1 MKNRLIVVK
10 IMTNFSEKLKKL
22 RRDKGWSQDEFGE
35 KIGIH
40 GRHVGKYETS
50 KALPNA
56 DTLLKIADVFEVS
69 IDYLLRDEDD
79 FYLASTKKFPDQR
92 LLTQLALINS
102 LPQED
107 KNVIASLIDA
117 FVKRQQIQ
125 QVIQQ

>member
-1 MKNRLIVVK
+1 MMKN
-10 IMTNFSEKLKKL
+10 FAEKLKKL

-40 GRHVGKYETS
+40 GRHVGKYETG

-69 IDYLLRDEDD
+69 TDYLLRDEDSL
-79 FYLASTKKFPDQR
+79 YLPSTKNFSDQR
-92 LLTQLALINS
+92 LLNQLALIDS

-107 KNVIASLIDA
+107 KNVVASLIDA
-117 FVKRQQIQ
+117 FVKRQQMQQLIQ
-125 QVIQQ
+125 Q